1 MQPQP
6 EQIEVRIAPDGTVQI
21 HVMGVKGEGC
31 LAITQALELALGGQN
46 PQHELT
52 DEYFEL
58 PSEQERLHA

>member
-6 EQIEVRIAPDGTVQI
+6 EQIEVRIAPDGSVQI

-46 PQHELT
+46 TQRQLT
-52 DEYFEL
+52 DEYFEQA
-58 PSEQERLHA
+58 PEQERLHA